1 LRKQPIAEILT
12 TLAGGGAIPGIPEQP
27 CVISVTAMRRD
38 RFISILLIFLAMFY
52 QADLQAAEKAGE
64 VSPQG
69 EIITLE
75 QAIGMALKNNRALQ
89 NSALGVTSSDLN
101 LKSQEAEFD
110 FKITPQGST
119 NYSSV
124 TDGIWQAGATV
135 SKKIS
140 TGANLSV
147 TPVTGET
154 AGSLNSEIDVAL
166 SVPLLQGAGSDYA
179 MSAVYSSVHANK
191 SARLSF
197 MKQQTDTVLQTVSAV
212 YNSIQTQQQVT
223 FLENQLK
230 ELNKHLSLARIKER
244 SGIINA
250 MDLYRAE
257 IRIQS
262 VEEALTSTREQFANN
277 IDQVKEILAIS
288 QQESIIVAASV
299 DYSPVRIDPAEAQR
313 IALANRIELELSA
326 MQVKEAERQVDVAK
340 NRLLPQL
347 DLRLGYNRYR
357 DEEFDDLDEDRWT
370 VALSTDTDLFRT
382 TEKNEYEQS
391 RISLRQIQLDQKGA
405 EERIIQDVRF
415 QLNTLEKQQ
424 ERIRIRQEQARQA
437 MGKLRLAESKFRH
450 SLANNFDLLEAQ
462 TELQQAETDQMLESI
477 NYIIGTYRLRSSLGT
492 LIDVTREEKTN

>member
-1 LRKQPIAEILT
+1 M
-12 TLAGGGAIPGIPEQP
+12 
-27 CVISVTAMRRD
+27 SVAVMRRD
-38 RFISILLIFLAMFY
+38 WLLSILLIVLAMLF
-52 QADLQAAEKAGE
+52 QAELQAAEQAGE
-64 VSPQG
+64 GLPQG
-69 EIITLE
+69 EVITLE
-75 QAIGMALKNNRALQ
+75 QAIKIALENNRSLQ
-89 NSALGVTSSDLN
+89 NAALGVASNDLS

-110 FKITPQGST
+110 FKITPRGST

-124 TDGIWQAGATV
+124 TDGTWQAGATV

-147 TPVTGET
+147 TPLTGET
-154 AGSLNSEIDVAL
+154 AGRLNSEVDVAL

-179 MSAVYSSVHANK
+179 MSAVYSSIHANK
-191 SARLSF
+191 SARLSY
-197 MKQQTDTVLQTVSAV
+197 MRQQTDTILQTVSAV

-257 IRIQS
+257 IRIQN
-262 VEEALTSTREQFANN
+262 VEEELTSTREQFANN

-299 DYSPVRIDPAEAQR
+299 DYSPVRIDPAEAR
-313 IALANRIELELSA
+313 KIALANRIELELSG
-326 MQVKEAERQVDVAK
+326 MQVDEAERQVGVAK

-347 DLRLGYNRYR
+347 DLRLGYNRFK
-357 DEEFDDLDEDRWT
+357 DEDFDDLSEERWT
-370 VALSTDTDLFRT
+370 VALSSDTDLFRK
-382 TEKNEYEQS
+382 TERNEYEQS
-391 RISLRQIQLDQKGA
+391 RISLRQTRLEHQGT

-437 MGKLRLAESKFRH
+437 MGKLRLAESKFRY

-492 LIDVTREEKTN
+492 LIDGTREEKTN